1 MVTDGAASASDRSGV
16 MTEQQSAALRD
27 KARLGI
33 RVAVGLAALTVVEFI
48 LAVAIDDPLL
58 WLLPFVAAKG
68 WLILDYFMH
77 IRHVFDRGGR

>member
-1 MVTDGAASASDRSGV
+1 MVTNGSASAGDRSGV
-16 MTEQQSAALRD
+16 MTDQQSATLRE

-33 RVAVGLAALTVVEFI
+33 RVAVGLAVLTIVEFV

-58 WLLPFVAAKG
+58 WLLPFLIAKG

-77 IRHVFDRGGR
+77 IRHVFDGGSR